1 MSGPRFVEARP
12 SRARKVV
19 AVTAAALLLACVPVL
34 VGSSRSA
41 FAEDELKENKQAL
54 HETKDRIRARN
65 QRLKMN
71 QRQMNQLATRIAR
84 TESKLIKAQ
93 RRIDNLGQ
101 NILTLELQLLS
112 LQAKLDQ
119 RIREAYMLGGASVL
133 YLLTATSAAEA
144 AARIS
149 FLDEMNRR
157 DKMLANKV
165 EETQERLAQVRS
177 EVART
182 SYAIDLGLQRLEVD
196 RAALR
201 EKMAETR
208 KLVAKLNVQVE
219 EIQVEI
225 SRIRP
230 FGVCPVDG
238 PHAIGDGFGIW
249 VHRPK
254 NQGGNHIHQGND
266 IMAATGTPIVA
277 PFDGTA
283 VTATNHVGGNAVK
296 VYGEFGYVY
305 NAHLSAFGKLGPVEK
320 GDVIG
325 YVGSTGNAG
334 GPHDHFEWH
343 PGNGKAV
350 DPYDFLMIVC

>member
-1 MSGPRFVEARP
+1 M
-12 SRARKVV
+12 
-19 AVTAAALLLACVPVL
+19 AVIAAALLLAGVPVFAD
-34 VGSSRSA
+34 SSRSA
-41 FAEDELKENKQAL
+41 FAGDELKENKQAL
-54 HETKDRIRARN
+54 RETKDRIRARN

-84 TESKLIKAQ
+84 TESELIKAQ
-93 RRIDNLGQ
+93 RRIGNLGQ
-101 NILTLELQLLS
+101 DILTLELQMLS
-112 LQAKLDQ
+112 LRAKLDQ

-157 DKMLANKV
+157 DEVLAAKV
-165 EETQERLAQVRS
+165 EETSERIAQARS
-177 EVART
+177 EVARA
-182 SYAIDLGLQRLEVD
+182 SYMIDLALQRLAAD
-196 RAALR
+196 RKALR

-208 KLVAKLNVQVE
+208 KLVARLNVQVE

-230 FGVCPVDG
+230 FAVCPVDA

-249 VHRPK
+249 VKRPK

-266 IMAATGTPIVA
+266 IMAPMSTPIRA
-277 PFDGTA
+277 PFDGVA
-283 VTATNHVGGNAVK
+283 VNAANRIGGKAVK
-296 VYGEFGYVY
+296 VYGEYGYVY
-305 NAHLSAFGKLGPVEK
+305 NAHMSAYGKLGPVEK

-325 YVGSTGNAG
+325 YVGATGNTSAS
-334 GPHDHFEWH
+334 HDHFEWH
-343 PGNGKAV
+343 PGNGRAV
-350 DPYDFLMIVC
+350 DPYDFLMLVC

>member
-1 MSGPRFVEARP
+1 M
-12 SRARKVV
+12 
-19 AVTAAALLLACVPVL
+19 AVIAAALLLAGVPVL
-34 VGSSRSA
+34 DSSRSA
-41 FAEDELKENKQAL
+41 LAEDELKENKQAL
-54 HETKDRIRARN
+54 HETKARIRARN

-84 TESKLIKAQ
+84 TESQLVKAQ
-93 RRIDNLGQ
+93 RRIGNLGQ
-101 NILTLELQLLS
+101 DILALELQILN

-157 DKMLANKV
+157 VEVLAAKV
-165 EETQERLAQVRS
+165 EETQERLARARS
-177 EVART
+177 VVART
-182 SYAIDLGLQRLEVD
+182 SYAIDLGLQRLAVD
-196 RAALR
+196 RKALR
-201 EKMAETR
+201 EKMGETR
-208 KLVAKLNVQVE
+208 RLIKRLNVQVE

-230 FGVCPVDG
+230 FAVCPVDA

-249 VHRPK
+249 VKRPK

-266 IMAATGTPIVA
+266 IMAPMSTPIRA
-277 PFDGTA
+277 PFDGEA
-283 VTATNHVGGNAVK
+283 VNAANRIGGKAVK
-296 VYGEFGYVY
+296 VYGEYGYVY
-305 NAHLSAFGKLGPVEK
+305 NAHMSAYGKLGQVKK

-325 YVGSTGNAG
+325 YVGATGNTSAS
-334 GPHDHFEWH
+334 HDHFEWH

-350 DPYDFLMIVC
+350 DPYDFLMLVC

>member
-1 MSGPRFVEARP
+1 M
-12 SRARKVV
+12 
-19 AVTAAALLLACVPVL
+19 AVIAAALLLAGVPVL
-34 VGSSRSA
+34 DSSRSA
-41 FAEDELKENKQAL
+41 LAEDELKENKQAL

-93 RRIDNLGQ
+93 RRIGNLGQ
-101 NILTLELQLLS
+101 DILTLELQMLS

-119 RIREAYMLGGASVL
+119 RIREAYMLGGASVM

-157 DKMLANKV
+157 DEVLANKV
-165 EETQERLAQVRS
+165 EQTRERLAQARS
-177 EVART
+177 DVART
-182 SYAIDLGLQRLEVD
+182 SYAIDLGLERLEVD

-208 KLVAKLNVQVE
+208 KLVAKLHVQVE

-249 VHRPK
+249 VHHPK
-254 NQGGNHIHQGND
+254 KEGGNHIHQGND

-277 PFDGTA
+277 PFDGVA
-283 VTATNHVGGNAVK
+283 VTAANKIGGKAVK
-296 VYGEFGYVY
+296 VFGEYGYVY
-305 NAHLSAFGKLGPVEK
+305 NAHLSSYGKIGPVEK

-343 PGNGKAV
+343 PGNGRAV
-350 DPYDFLMIVC
+350 DPYDFLMLVC